1 MSPTKFI
8 HEIFSAEIRNN
19 MNCLK
24 NICSRLREAR
34 KKRILYTLWFNFKH
48 FSFHQAKTLPIVFF
62 KGAYAAVCDGGKIV
76 LTEPFWENKGKV
88 YIGVPTMDFEY
99 QCEKTY
105 LNITSG
111 RIEFTGKFEARRGT
125 LMEIRGVAIMGAN
138 VRFAPR
144 CRLRVHNSIEIG
156 DNVGFSHESQVF
168 DTNFHY
174 TEPVG
179 KEGFYPIS
187 SPIRIGS
194 HVWVCNRCTLMPG
207 TIIPDYTIV
216 ASNSLVN
223 KDFSKLR
230 HNSLI
235 GGVPAKLIK
244 EGVARVWDTKRE
256 FEYHKRE
263 FEWYRKMY
271 EKK

>member
-1 MSPTKFI
+1 MNFL
-8 HEIFSAEIRNN
+8 RNIW
-19 MNCLK
+19 L
-24 NICSRLREAR
+24 RLYEAR
-34 KKRILYTLWFNFKH
+34 KKRILYTLWFNFRH
-48 FSFHQAKTLPIVFF
+48 FPFHQAKKIPIIFF
-62 KGAYAAVCDGGKIV
+62 KGAYATVCDGGKIV
-76 LTEPFWENKGKV
+76 LTETFWKNKGKV

-111 RIEFTGKFEARRGT
+111 CIEFMGKFEARRGT
-125 LMEIRGVAIMGAN
+125 LMEIKGVAIMGAN

-144 CRLRVHNSIEIG
+144 CRLRVHNSMIIG
-156 DNVGFSHESQVF
+156 DDVAFSHESQVF

-187 SPIRIGS
+187 KPIQIGS
-194 HVWVCNRCTLMPG
+194 HVWVCNRCTVMPG
-207 TIIPDYTIV
+207 TTIPDYTIV

-223 KDFSKLR
+223 KDFSYLKP
-230 HNSLI
+230 NSLI
-235 GGVPAKLIK
+235 GGLPAKLIK
-244 EGVARVWDTKRE
+244 EGVARVWDYNRE
-256 FEYHKRE
+256 FEYYKQE

-271 EKK
+271 E